1 MTMQP
6 VSEIRQADQI
16 PPADLWLGRLAHDL
30 RGPIGPLQL
39 AARML
44 EGSAPLPTQL
54 NELGRTIE
62 RQTSL
67 LLQVADE
74 LDDLLSISLGVFR
87 LHLVRCDLA
96 AIVENAAAHASQCTR
111 SIGKQGHPV
120 AVRAAAASIPVD
132 ADEKR
137 LAQLIGQLL
146 MALPSGEPGHATC
159 WVQCECVG
167 EHAFVRLHHSEARI
181 YRSDAVDY
189 LISGIAPIDPGT
201 LGMAP
206 VIGRQIANAHA
217 ATISSNEMQ
226 PGPFSELSL
235 RMPLASIRHRG

>member
-96 AIVENAAAHASQCTR
+96 AIVE
-111 SIGKQGHPV
+111 
-120 AVRAAAASIPVD
+120 
-132 ADEKR
+132 
-137 LAQLIGQLL
+137 
-146 MALPSGEPGHATC
+146 
-159 WVQCECVG
+159 
-167 EHAFVRLHHSEARI
+167 
-181 YRSDAVDY
+181 
-189 LISGIAPIDPGT
+189 
-201 LGMAP
+201 
-206 VIGRQIANAHA
+206 
-217 ATISSNEMQ
+217 
-226 PGPFSELSL
+226 
-235 RMPLASIRHRG
+235 